1 MDCLFSGFRKRNIK
15 TEHTNCNNHP
25 RAAILLCKIPI
36 TISINSPP
44 PPQVQKKCHTKYFH
58 CLRRAMCKPNNYGVV
73 LKKRLKGLLKFISGK
88 ALQIT
93 TKMMREGHLV
103 VIAVQGKEPK
113 RFLIK
118 LDHLYNPDVLKLLK
132 QAEEEFG
139 FSREGVLELP
149 CQPHELQRILS
160 NIKAL
165 P

>member
-1 MDCLFSGFRKRNIK
+1 
-15 TEHTNCNNHP
+15 
-25 RAAILLCKIPI
+25 
-36 TISINSPP
+36 
-44 PPQVQKKCHTKYFH
+44 
-58 CLRRAMCKPNNYGVV
+58 MCKPNNYGVV
-73 LKKRLKGLLKFISGK
+73 LKKRLKGMLKFISGK

-118 LDHLYNPDVLKLLK
+118 LDHLYNPDFLKLLK